1 MTDTVDLLFAPS
13 EPRRTATQT
22 AHTQG
27 AAQAAHI
34 QGAAQAAH
42 IQGAAQAAHI
52 QGAAQ
57 AATALGVRLGAAA
70 QAARAGRLDIAR
82 SLCARAVL
90 YDQPL
95 LAGSARLLRQ
105 AIAAL
110 LYCQAF
116 GQLARLLGAVQ
127 GRRVR
132 FRAGRMAVGTIAA
145 VAPAGPDEPEVYVLD
160 PTLMAAEDGDR
171 LVRRWAA
178 TLAAKPRGNT
188 GLAPAPPR
196 AAARD

>member
-1 MTDTVDLLFAPS
+1 MTDTVDLLFASS
-13 EPRRTATQT
+13 EPRRT
-22 AHTQG
+22 
-27 AAQAAHI
+27 
-34 QGAAQAAH
+34 
-42 IQGAAQAAHI
+42 AAQAAHI